1 MRALAKVVSATEAV
15 AQIPSS
21 SVVAVSGFVGA
32 GHPELLTVELERRF
46 LQTGKPPCA
55 SNPRT
60 AASFCNAV
68 DLSEQGQCEIGA
80 SLFDHG

>member
-46 LQTGKPPCA
+46 LQTGQPRDLTSWMDAMSA
-55 SNPRT
+55 S
-60 AASFCNAV
+60 
-68 DLSEQGQCEIGA
+68 
-80 SLFDHG
+80 